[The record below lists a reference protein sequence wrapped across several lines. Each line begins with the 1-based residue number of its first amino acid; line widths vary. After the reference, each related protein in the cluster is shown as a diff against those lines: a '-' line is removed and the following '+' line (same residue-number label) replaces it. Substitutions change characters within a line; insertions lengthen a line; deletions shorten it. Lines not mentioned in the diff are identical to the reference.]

1 MFGYILADP
10 TSMTEEEYRR
20 YRAAYCGLC
29 RTLGA
34 RYGQISRLSLTFDM
48 TFLLL
53 FLGAM
58 YEPEETET
66 EFRCMLHPRHRRTAV
81 HTKFTDYAAD
91 MNVLLAYLNCLDDW
105 RDDRKLSALAGSAAF
120 RRAYDKAAEAYP
132 RQANAVLDALSRLS
146 RIEQAQSPGLDAGA
160 NCFGALLGELFI
172 YDERDY
178 WSPRLRQFGS
188 DLGKFIYFYDACM
201 DYEADKTAGKYN
213 PLVRSGAELDA
224 EQFRETLTFLISA
237 CAQNFEGLPILRD
250 DGIIRNILY
259 SGVWLR
265 YDDKYKTKSDGSSPT

>member
-10 TSMTEEEYRR
+10 NCMTEEEYRR

-29 RTLGA
+29 RTLGS
-34 RYGQISRLSLTFDM
+34 RHGQLSRLSLTFDM
-48 TFLLL
+48 TFLTL

-66 EFRCMLHPRHRRTAV
+66 EFRCLLHPRHRRTAV

-105 RDDRKLSALAGSAAF
+105 QDDRKLSALAESAVF
-120 RRAYDKAAEAYP
+120 RKAYHKAAETYS
-132 RQANAVLDALSRLS
+132 RQAAAVSDALARLS
-146 RIEQAQSPGLDAGA
+146 RVEQEKSPSLDAGA
-160 NCFGALLGELFI
+160 NCFGELLGELFV

-178 WSPRLRQFGS
+178 WSPRLRQFGY

-201 DYEADKTAGKYN
+201 DYEKDRTAGKYN
-213 PLVRSGAELDA
+213 PLVQSGAKSDP

-237 CAQNFEGLPILRD
+237 CVRNFEGLPILRD
-250 DGIIRNILY
+250 NGIIKNILY

-265 YDDKYKTKSDGSSPT
+265 YDEKYKTDNDGSTPT